1 MGRNKKT
8 TTKIGVKMYNNL
20 NQKLSDMR
28 SGNYLIKVTSIGNR
42 RPNQWYDREYFVT
55 VKFQVTDLNNPKR
68 KYGVICNGF
77 GSKPIELNVDRELLP
92 TIFFVWEDFDE
103 KLFERLSRT
112 QTSIN
117 EEGYYKK
124 DRDTGRVVV
133 PNEKI

>member
-1 MGRNKKT
+1 
-8 TTKIGVKMYNNL
+8 MYNNL

-28 SGNYLIKVTSIGNR
+28 SGNYLVKVTSIGDK
-42 RPNQWYDREYFVT
+42 RPNKYYSREYFVT

-92 TIFFVWEDFDE
+92 TNFFVWEDFDE

-112 QTSIN
+112 QKSIN

>member
-1 MGRNKKT
+1 
-8 TTKIGVKMYNNL
+8 MYNNL

-92 TIFFVWEDFDE
+92 TNFFVWEDFDE

>member
-1 MGRNKKT
+1 
-8 TTKIGVKMYNNL
+8 MYNNL
-20 NQKLSDMR
+20 NQRLADMR
-28 SGNYLIKVTSIGNR
+28 SGNYLIKVTSIGDK
-42 RPNQWYDREYFVT
+42 RPNKYYSKEYFVT

-92 TIFFVWEDFDE
+92 TNFFVWEDFDE

-124 DRDTGRVVV
+124 DRDTGKVVV

>member
-1 MGRNKKT
+1 
-8 TTKIGVKMYNNL
+8 MYNNL
-20 NQKLSDMR
+20 NQRLADMR
-28 SGNYLIKVTSIGNR
+28 SGNYLIKVTSIGDK
-42 RPNQWYDREYFVT
+42 RPNKFYSKEYHVT

-92 TIFFVWEDFDE
+92 TNFFVWESFDE

-112 QTSIN
+112 QKNIN
-117 EEGYYKK
+117 EEGYYPK

-133 PNEKI
+133 KWKQ

>member
-1 MGRNKKT
+1 M
-8 TTKIGVKMYNNL
+8 INNL

-28 SGNYLIKVTSIGNR
+28 SGNYLVKVTSIGNR
-42 RPNQWYDREYFVT
+42 RPNEWYDREYFVT

-92 TIFFVWEDFDE
+92 TNFFVWESFDE
-103 KLFERLSRT
+103 KLFERLSST
-112 QTSIN
+112 QKSIN

>member
-1 MGRNKKT
+1 
-8 TTKIGVKMYNNL
+8 MYNNL
-20 NQKLSDMR
+20 NQKLADMR
-28 SGNYLIKVTSIGNR
+28 SGNYLVKVTSIGNR

-92 TIFFVWEDFDE
+92 TNFFVWEDFDE

-112 QTSIN
+112 QKSIN

-133 PNEKI
+133 ADEKI

>member
-1 MGRNKKT
+1 
-8 TTKIGVKMYNNL
+8 MYNNL

-28 SGNYLIKVTSIGNR
+28 SGNYLVKVTSIGDK
-42 RPNQWYDREYFVT
+42 RPNKYYSKEYFVT

-92 TIFFVWEDFDE
+92 TNFFVWESFDE

-112 QTSIN
+112 QKSIN
-117 EEGYYKK
+117 EEGYYPK

-133 PNEKI
+133 KWSFTK

>member
-1 MGRNKKT
+1 
-8 TTKIGVKMYNNL
+8 MYNNL
-20 NQKLSDMR
+20 NQKLSDLR
-28 SGNYLIKVTSIGNR
+28 SGNYLVKVTSIGNR
-42 RPNQWYDREYFVT
+42 RPNEWYDREYFVT

-92 TIFFVWEDFDE
+92 TNFFVWEDFDE

-112 QTSIN
+112 QKNIN

>member
-1 MGRNKKT
+1 
-8 TTKIGVKMYNNL
+8 MYNNL

-92 TIFFVWEDFDE
+92 TNFFVWEDFDE

-112 QTSIN
+112 QKSIN

>member
-1 MGRNKKT
+1 
-8 TTKIGVKMYNNL
+8 MYNNL
-20 NQKLSDMR
+20 NQKLADMR

-92 TIFFVWEDFDE
+92 TNFFVWEDFDE

>member
-1 MGRNKKT
+1 
-8 TTKIGVKMYNNL
+8 MYNNL

-28 SGNYLIKVTSIGNR
+28 SGNYLVKVTSIGDK
-42 RPNQWYDREYFVT
+42 RPNKFYSKEYFVT

-92 TIFFVWEDFDE
+92 TNFFVWESFDE

-112 QTSIN
+112 QKNIN
-117 EEGYYKK
+117 EEGYYPK

-133 PNEKI
+133 KWKQ

>member
-1 MGRNKKT
+1 
-8 TTKIGVKMYNNL
+8 MYNNL

-28 SGNYLIKVTSIGNR
+28 SGNYLVKVTSIGNR

-92 TIFFVWEDFDE
+92 TNFFVWEDFDE

-112 QTSIN
+112 QTNIN
-117 EEGYYKK
+117 EEGYYPK
-124 DRDTGRVVV
+124 DRDTGRLIV
-133 PNEKI
+133 KWSFTK

>member
-1 MGRNKKT
+1 M
-8 TTKIGVKMYNNL
+8 INNL

-28 SGNYLIKVTSIGNR
+28 SGNYLVKVTSIGNR

-92 TIFFVWEDFDE
+92 TNFFVWEDFDE

-112 QTSIN
+112 QKSIN

-133 PNEKI
+133 PDER

>member
-1 MGRNKKT
+1 M
-8 TTKIGVKMYNNL
+8 INNL

-28 SGNYLIKVTSIGNR
+28 SGNYLVKVTSIGNR
-42 RPNQWYDREYFVT
+42 RPNEWYDREYFVT

-92 TIFFVWEDFDE
+92 TNFFVWEDFDE

-112 QTSIN
+112 QKSIN

-133 PNEKI
+133 ADEKI

>member
-1 MGRNKKT
+1 
-8 TTKIGVKMYNNL
+8 MYNNL

-42 RPNQWYDREYFVT
+42 RPNEWYDREYFVT
-55 VKFQVTDLNNPKR
+55 VKYQVTDLNNPKR

-92 TIFFVWEDFDE
+92 TNFFVWEDFDE

-112 QTSIN
+112 QKSIN

-133 PNEKI
+133 ADEKI

>member
-1 MGRNKKT
+1 
-8 TTKIGVKMYNNL
+8 MYNNL
-20 NQKLSDMR
+20 NQKLSELQ
-28 SGNYLIKVTSIGNR
+28 SGNYLIKVTSIGDK
-42 RPNQWYDREYFVT
+42 RPSKFYSKEYHVT

-92 TIFFVWEDFDE
+92 TNFFVWESFDE

-112 QTSIN
+112 QKSIN

-133 PNEKI
+133 K